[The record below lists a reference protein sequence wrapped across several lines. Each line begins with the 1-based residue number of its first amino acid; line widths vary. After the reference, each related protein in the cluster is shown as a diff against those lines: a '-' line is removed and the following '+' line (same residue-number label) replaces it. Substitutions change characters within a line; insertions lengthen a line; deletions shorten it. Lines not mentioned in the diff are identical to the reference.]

1 MLSRGGYSGYTRT
14 TRVMRGLLLLASLLV
29 AIAGVQLFV
38 LSESTDRFFAWTVQ
52 PPITAAFLGAGY
64 WASFALQ
71 ILAAR
76 QPLWAYAR
84 IAVPTALTFTI
95 LTTVAT
101 FLHLGRFHF
110 NSPAPETQVALW
122 AWIGVYVVVPLL
134 LLGALLTQAR
144 RPVYD
149 PPRKERFPSLLRW
162 LLVAQGI
169 VMLVLGAAL
178 FIMPEAFS
186 PIWPWQLM
194 PLTARAVAA
203 WLVGVAVAALHAAI
217 ENEMVRVRP
226 AVVSYLLF
234 GLLQGVVLL
243 RYSSLMQWQEP
254 GAWVYLAF
262 VLAIIAT
269 SLAALVAGFRA
280 EQVKS

>member
-14 TRVMRGLLLLASLLV
+14 TRVMRGLLLMTAFFV
-29 AIAGVQLFV
+29 AVAGVQLFV

-52 PPITAAFLGAGY
+52 PPITAAFLGASY
-64 WASFALQ
+64 WSAFAIQ
-71 ILAAR
+71 VLAAR

-110 NSPAPETQVALW
+110 NSPVPETQVALW
-122 AWIGVYVVVPLL
+122 AWVGVYVVVPLL

-149 PPRKERFPSLLRW
+149 PPRKERLPSLLRW
-162 LLVAQGI
+162 ALVAQAL
-169 VMLVLGAAL
+169 VMLVLGVAL
-178 FIMPEAFS
+178 FIAPEAFS
-186 PIWPWQLM
+186 PLWPWQLS
-194 PLTARAVAA
+194 PLTSRAVAA
-203 WLVGVAVAALHAAI
+203 WLIGVAVAAFHTAI
-217 ENEMVRVRP
+217 ENELMRVRP
-226 AVVSYLLF
+226 AAVSYFLF

-243 RYSSLMQWQEP
+243 RYSNLVQWEEP

-262 VLAIIAT
+262 VLAIILT
-269 SLAALVAGFRA
+269 GLAALVAGFRA
-280 EQVKS
+280 ERVES